1 MSSPPNI
8 TTITP
13 PRVPLVDPRTGIISR
28 EWYRFFLNLFTLT
41 YENTGGSTNDFALA
55 PLPVDYS
62 DVIDTTINGLEVA
75 PAPVDYTAEINA
87 VKLDAEIG
95 TQPPVIFGTLA
106 YQNSENAFV
115 TRLNTVSATTG
126 ARNGTLAED
135 SGFITMLGTNGAI
148 TGIGTTAVTV
158 TQATGFR
165 PFASNTYN
173 LGTSGQRWASTY
185 STEFLAGAGQQARF
199 KEDSG
204 FAVVDGDNGVTTGI
218 AGTAV
223 TVTQATGFRPFA
235 SNTYNLGTSGQRWA
249 STYSTE
255 FLAGSAQQA
264 RFKEDSDFAVVDG
277 DNGVTTGIGG
287 SVVTV
292 TQASG
297 FRPNASYSYNLGTS
311 SQRWNSAYAQEFLAG
326 DSQQAQYKESSGY
339 ALVNGSNGV
348 RTAYNSTVITEVNNV
363 GLRPNVSASYSLGT
377 SSYYWT
383 GVYGS
388 VFYADNTTTK
398 FYQDTDYAVLT
409 GSNGVIT
416 AIGTTAITVTQ
427 ATGFRP
433 NVDNTYNLGT
443 SGQRWNTVY
452 ASVGT
457 INTSDGNEKQQIQEL
472 TDVERRVAQRLKT
485 LVRTFKWN
493 SAVALKGDAARTHVG
508 VIAQDVRAAFAA
520 EGLDAHKYGM
530 FCSDDIESAD
540 GTATTRLGVRY
551 DQLLTFALA
560 AL

>member
-1 MSSPPNI
+1 MTSPPNI
-8 TTITP
+8 TNITP
-13 PRVPLVDPRTGIISR
+13 PRVPFTDERTGLISR
-28 EWYRFFLNLFTLT
+28 EWYRFLLNLFTLT
-41 YENTGGSTNDFALA
+41 GSGQSAATLEDLQLS
-55 PLPVDYS
+55 PLP
-62 DVIDTTINGLEVA
+62 I
-75 PAPVDYTAEINA
+75 DYTAEIAA
-87 VKLDAEIG
+87 VANIAEIG

-126 ARNGTLAED
+126 VRNGTLAED
-135 SGFITMLGTNGAI
+135 SGFVTLLGTNGAI

-204 FAVVDGDNGVTTGI
+204 
-218 AGTAV
+218 
-223 TVTQATGFRPFA
+223 
-235 SNTYNLGTSGQRWA
+235 
-249 STYSTE
+249 
-255 FLAGSAQQA
+255 
-264 RFKEDSDFAVVDG
+264 FAVVDG

-416 AIGTTAITVTQ
+416 AIGTTSITVTQ

-433 NVDNTYNLGT
+433 FLDNTYDLGT
-443 SGQRWNTVY
+443 SGQRWGTVY
-452 ASVGT
+452 AAVGT
-457 INTSDGNEKQQIQEL
+457 INTSDATEKQQIQEL
-472 TDVERRVAQRLKT
+472 TDAERRVAQRVKS

-493 SAVALKGDAARTHVG
+493 SAVDLKGDAARTHVG
-508 VIAQDVRAAFAA
+508 VMAQDVYAAFAA
-520 EGLDAHKYGM
+520 EGLDANKYGL
-530 FCSDDIESAD
+530 FCSDDIELAD
-540 GTATTRLGVRY
+540 GTVTSRLGLRY